1 MEIASSRRASAAP
14 RNDIISP
21 MFSSLRSRLWLS
33 YALLIVTALGIVAV
47 VLFISLLRNPL
58 LYRQTTER
66 LKAVQ
71 TVVMER
77 ESDSQSQPIS
87 VAAQKAS
94 RTFDVR
100 VLLYSKDRQL
110 ILDTYSDNEARFAVP
125 GKEIDSAQQSD
136 CA

>member
-1 MEIASSRRASAAP
+1 
-14 RNDIISP
+14 

-47 VLFISLLRNPL
+47 ILFISLLRNPI
-58 LYRQTTER
+58 LYRQTIER
-66 LKAVQ
+66 LQAVQ

-77 ESDSQSQPIS
+77 ENVQSHPIS

-100 VLLYSKDRQL
+100 VLLYSKDKQL
-110 ILDTYSDNEARFAVP
+110 ILDTYSDKEVP
-125 GKEIDSAQQSD
+125 LPFPEKKIDSAQYSD

>member
-1 MEIASSRRASAAP
+1 
-14 RNDIISP
+14 

-47 VLFISLLRNPL
+47 VLFISLLRNPF

-77 ESDSQSQPIS
+77 ESVRNHSLFLLRRKRLRAHLMCVFCCIQKIS
-87 VAAQKAS
+87 
-94 RTFDVR
+94 
-100 VLLYSKDRQL
+100 
-110 ILDTYSDNEARFAVP
+110 N
-125 GKEIDSAQQSD
+125 
-136 CA
+136 